1 METRYL
7 DIRAYVAAVPEM
19 DRFLTVD
26 ELQAAF
32 DHLAT
37 AHPDLTRLRRVGT
50 SKLGEPIRMLS
61 IGHGSRNLLMFGCPH
76 PNEPI
81 GAMLIHHLTNL
92 LCTDA
97 NLRNHYDYTWHFIS
111 TVDPD
116 GTRLNEAWFAGPFT
130 PTNYARHF
138 YRPASKDQV
147 EWTFPLSYK
156 DAYFDA
162 TLPETEMLMRVIDEL
177 QPELMASLHNAGFSG
192 VYYYVS
198 TGDHELYDTLHAL
211 PAWEGLPLAMGEAE
225 VPWATPLADAIFP
238 LLTTA
243 DAYDYLEANGGD
255 PGASESGASSF
266 EYSRAYN
273 TFNIVTEVAY
283 FDDPRVNDQTPTTTN
298 RRAAILASLD
308 DQTASREAM
317 RAHWTNVVKDLSVDS
332 PFRRTVDWWVNDLDS
347 DTDAERT
354 WATTNPDTDRPA
366 TQAELFSSQVMPQFY
381 RLCWQGLIVRMLEGE
396 VGIGNGTPA
405 IRRELAAARDTF
417 ERWGAQLESELD
429 FRTVPIRKL
438 VGVQF
443 GAVLAAA
450 DYLTRQHAPA

>member
-1 METRYL
+1 MDL

-26 ELQAAF
+26 EL
-32 DHLAT
+32 LAGFEHFAET
-37 AHPDLTRLRRVGT
+37 YPEIARLRRVGT

-61 IGHGSRNLLMFGCPH
+61 IGSGSRQMLMFGCPH

-81 GAMLIHHLTNL
+81 GAMLIHHLTEL

-97 NLRNHYDYTWHFIS
+97 GLRERYDYTWNFIS

-116 GTRLNEAWFAGPFT
+116 GTRLNEGWFGGPFT

-138 YRPASKDQV
+138 YRPAAKDQV
-147 EWTFPLSYK
+147 EWTFPISYK
-156 DAYFDA
+156 EHYFDA
-162 TLPETEMLMRVIDEL
+162 SLPETEMLMRVIDEL
-177 QPELMASLHNAGFSG
+177 KPELMASLHNAGFSG
-192 VYYYVS
+192 VYYYS
-198 TGDHELYDTLHAL
+198 SEGDQAYYDTLHAL
-211 PAWEGLPLAMGEAE
+211 PAWEDLPLAMGEAE

-238 LLTTA
+238 LLSTT
-243 DAYDYLEANGGD
+243 DGYDYLEANGGN
-255 PGASESGASSF
+255 PGASESGGSSF
-266 EYSRAYN
+266 DYSRQYG

-283 FDDPRVNDQTPTTTN
+283 FDDPRVNDESPTTTN
-298 RRAAILASLD
+298 RREAILASLD
-308 DQTASREAM
+308 AAEESRAM
-317 RAHWTNVVKDLSVDS
+317 MQAQWNAVVKDLSTDS
-332 PFRRTVDWWVNDLDS
+332 PFRRTVDWWVNELG
-347 DTDAERT
+347 TNADAERN
-354 WATTNPDTDRPA
+354 WARENADTDRPA
-366 TQAELFSSQVMPQFY
+366 TVAELFSSQIMPQFF

-396 VGIGNGTPA
+396 VGIGNGTPG
-405 IRRELAAARDTF
+405 IRRELVAARDTF

-450 DYLTRQHAPA
+450 EYLARQRAVSA